1 MAGLVPKKGKESVD
15 DPKKGK
21 ESVDDDGSASEGDPG
36 AKAAMKK
43 PAAKAIIK
51 KAVAKKAVAKMAVA
65 KKPAAKAATGKPTPE
80 GDARVASN
88 IDLSDLHKL
97 LRGRL
102 AGNTRKKFTSL
113 AWHRA
118 KTLAERSGF
127 CPDDAMAI
135 GRHAARHASTM
146 FSKKFGS

>member
-1 MAGLVPKKGKESVD
+1 MLAGLL
-15 DPKKGK
+15 PKKGK
-21 ESVDDDGSASEGDPG
+21 ESVDDDGSASAGDPG

-43 PAAKAIIK
+43 LAAKASIK
-51 KAVAKKAVAKMAVA
+51 EAVAKMAVA

-80 GDARVASN
+80 DDARVASN
-88 IDLSDLHKL
+88 IDLSDLYKF

-102 AGNTRKKFTSL
+102 AGNTRKKFWSL

-127 CPDDAMAI
+127 CPDAAMAI
-135 GRHAARHASTM
+135 GRRAARHATTM

>member
-1 MAGLVPKKGKESVD
+1 MLAGLVPKKGKESVD

-51 KAVAKKAVAKMAVA
+51 KAVAKMAVA
-65 KKPAAKAATGKPTPE
+65 KKPAAKAATGKPTPDD
-80 GDARVASN
+80 DARVASN